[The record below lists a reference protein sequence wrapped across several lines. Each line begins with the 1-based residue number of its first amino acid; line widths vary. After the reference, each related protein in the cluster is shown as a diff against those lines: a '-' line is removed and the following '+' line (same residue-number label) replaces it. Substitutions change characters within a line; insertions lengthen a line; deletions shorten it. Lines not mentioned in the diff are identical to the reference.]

1 MSTRSKTTV
10 ASASVVD
17 IIQNILKSEEF
28 KQLLHSTIQEAVSAA
43 LTDLVEPLKKTISV
57 LEEKVSALESRL
69 ARVSNTANENEQY
82 SRRHNIRISGF
93 EEEKGEDCMEKIVKF
108 CNEKLIVVITEDHI
122 DRAHRVG
129 KPSEGKQRA
138 IIVRLKAHKD
148 KIAILR
154 KRKDLINSNFYVN
167 EDLTR
172 INQKLLYTV
181 RKECG
186 NVDSAW
192 TIDGK
197 IFVKRASD
205 EKRLRIVSRSDLSNY
220 ELL

>member
-1 MSTRSKTTV
+1 MSTRSKTTA
-10 ASASVVD
+10 ASASVAD

-28 KQLLHSTIQEAVSAA
+28 KQLGPLHSTIQEAVSAA

-57 LEEKVSALESRL
+57 LEGKVSALESRL
-69 ARVSNTANENEQY
+69 DRVSNMANENEQY

-93 EEEKGEDCMEKIVKF
+93 EEEKGDDCMEKIVKF
-108 CNEKLIVVITEDHI
+108 CNEKLSVVITEDHI

-138 IIVRLKAHKD
+138 IIARLKAHKD
-148 KIAILR
+148 KITILR
-154 KRKDLINSNFYVN
+154 KMKDLINSNFYVN

-181 RKECG
+181 RKESELYQGWTSQTTSCFKLIPRFSANSYWHFPT
-186 NVDSAW
+186 NV
-192 TIDGK
+192 
-197 IFVKRASD
+197 
-205 EKRLRIVSRSDLSNY
+205 L
-220 ELL
+220 

>member
-1 MSTRSKTTV
+1 
-10 ASASVVD
+10 
-17 IIQNILKSEEF
+17 
-28 KQLLHSTIQEAVSAA
+28 
-43 LTDLVEPLKKTISV
+43 
-57 LEEKVSALESRL
+57 
-69 ARVSNTANENEQY
+69 
-82 SRRHNIRISGF
+82 
-93 EEEKGEDCMEKIVKF
+93 MEKIVKF
-108 CNEKLIVVITEDHI
+108 CNEKLSVVITEDHI